1 MSLTQGEALPDVETL
16 KEVETTGP
24 SWYTDYLE
32 NLATAG
38 TEFLGVPDPVTG
50 EVPEQDLVADLT
62 ETQKAMLTG
71 AATGLTGYS
80 TPLGYAETGLD
91 RLTNIDL
98 YGDYMT
104 GLMDKYEE
112 DVIDEMARQQQQDL
126 QRYLLPSLKGGF
138 VGAGGLGSQRYA
150 GALGQ
155 MGGDIAANLYGQQA
169 KLRQQGFQDVMD
181 AALKQA
187 EIERGASSDLAS
199 LGAIE
204 SQAAERGYKT
214 YSDLLELERGIEQ
227 QKLLAPLAASKQ
239 AADIFANLKVP
250 STVTEEFKGPMPG
263 AYSTSPLSQ
272 IAGLGTLFASGAGGT
287 SAIEGLGDVFSDITG
302 GIRKFFPD
310 TGTTNNQLSSDQQ
323 LDYRTG
329 LDVV

>member
-38 TEFLGVPDPVTG
+38 TKFLGVPDPVTG
-50 EVPEQDLVADLT
+50 EVPEQELVAGLT
-62 ETQKAMLTG
+62 EAQKSMLEG
-71 AATGLTGYS
+71 AATGLTGYT
-80 TPLGYAETGLD
+80 TPLGGAETGLD

-112 DVIDEMARQQQQDL
+112 DVINEMARQQQQDL

-199 LGAIE
+199 LAAIE

-287 SAIEGLGDVFSDITG
+287 SAIEGLGDVFSDVIG
-302 GIRKFFPD
+302 GVRKFFPD

-329 LDVV
+329 YDIV

>member
-1 MSLTQGEALPDVETL
+1 MSLTQGEPLPSIATTKDI
-16 KEVETTGP
+16 ETTGP

-38 TEFLGVPDPVTG
+38 TKFLGIPDPVTG
-50 EVPEQDLVADLT
+50 EVPEQELVAGLT
-62 ETQKAMLTG
+62 EAQKSMLEG
-71 AATGLTGYS
+71 AATGLTGYT
-80 TPLGYAETGLD
+80 TPLATAETGLEG
-91 RLTNIDL
+91 LTNIDL

-112 DVIDEMARQQQQDL
+112 DVIDEMARQQQLDL

-199 LGAIE
+199 LAAIE

-214 YSDLLELERGIEQ
+214 YADLLEAERAIEQ

-250 STVTEEFKGPMPG
+250 STVSEEYYGPIPG

-272 IAGLGTLFASGAGGT
+272 IAGLGTLFASAGQGGT
-287 SAIEGLGDVFSDITG
+287 SAWEGISDAASGIWG
-302 GIRKFFPD
+302 GIKDLFPSD
-310 TGTTNNQLSSDQQ
+310 TGDARIDTPI
-323 LDYRTG
+323 
-329 LDVV
+329 

>member
-32 NLATAG
+32 NLATSG
-38 TEFLGVPDPVTG
+38 SKFLGLPDPTTG

-71 AATGLTGYS
+71 AATGLTAYQ

-287 SAIEGLGDVFSDITG
+287 SAIEGLATSSATLPVELESSFLIQV
-302 GIRKFFPD
+302 PL
-310 TGTTNNQLSSDQQ
+310 TTS
-323 LDYRTG
+323 
-329 LDVV
+329 